1 MNPRGHEEDSGLH
14 SHTKNLTNTS
24 TNFCSWTSL
33 ARTLKGRRKKPTGNR
48 KMRMGEVREMG
59 APSSYLTGLLHILS
73 FAPGYK

>member
-1 MNPRGHEEDSGLH
+1 MNPRGHEEDSDLH

-48 KMRMGEVREMG
+48 KMRMGEVWEME
-59 APSSYLTGLLHILS
+59 AASSYLTGLLHIPS